1 MKSITSTLV
10 CLLDELTHVL
20 TVPEQVRILVA
31 NVLSCSALKKH
42 VPLVAHH
49 RGVALLAV
57 PPVPG
62 RVVPPAHHHWQC
74 AAAKPKP

>member
-1 MKSITSTLV
+1 M
-10 CLLDELTHVL
+10 HGL
-20 TVPEQVRILVA
+20 TVPDQVRILVA
-31 NVLSCSALKKH
+31 NVLHCRALETH
-42 VPLVAHH
+42 VPLVDHH

-74 AAAKPKP
+74 AAAKSKP